1 VLGIVYLNPERFL
14 IEESVVFEDSNII
27 TEIESITPGKYKDIT
42 NSYTLDKGQKNQ
54 YYDYS
59 RIIRNK
65 NTTEPA
71 KQLLIVFDHYSIPS
85 NDSGDLFTVLS
96 YDKERYTHDIPF
108 IGPRSVKSS
117 DTLDF
122 RPRVD
127 VFTSSNSSPFDF
139 SSRTLNP
146 TRILAP
152 NESSLLG
159 YEYYLPRI
167 DRLYLDK
174 TGNFIL
180 EKGVSSNNPKA
191 PDKNDAVME
200 IATIKL
206 PPYLY
211 NPANATVTL
220 MDNRRYTMRDIG
232 LIEDRV
238 ENLERVTSLS
248 LLEVNTQTL
257 QIQDADGNNRFKS
270 GFFVDDFKN
279 YRFINNIF
287 SSVRVNIAAN
297 ELTPIV
303 SRNSLKSQI
312 APAEVSIDEDLDLSR
327 EFPTIGSK
335 CSKNWK
341 SSNFKV

>member
-1 VLGIVYLNPERFL
+1 
-14 IEESVVFEDSNII
+14 
-27 TEIESITPGKYKDIT
+27 
-42 NSYTLDKGQKNQ
+42 
-54 YYDYS
+54 
-59 RIIRNK
+59 
-65 NTTEPA
+65 
-71 KQLLIVFDHYSIPS
+71 
-85 NDSGDLFTVLS
+85 LS

-122 RPRVD
+122 RPRVP
-127 VFTSSNSSPFDF
+127 VFTSTTSSPFDF

-167 DRLYLDK
+167 DKLYLDK

-180 EKGVSSNNPKA
+180 EKGISSKNPKA
-191 PDKNDAVME
+191 PDKSDAVME

-279 YRFINNIF
+279 YRFINRGL
-287 SSVRVNIAAN
+287 SSVRVNTAAN
-297 ELTPIV
+297 ELTPH
-303 SRNSLKSQI
+303 SQ
-312 APAEVSIDEDLDLSR
+312 
-327 EFPTIGSK
+327 
-335 CSKNWK
+335 
-341 SSNFKV
+341 